1 MVTVNEF
8 SYDEAKDIV
17 KALGGKLSA
26 DERVLIMDENGQ
38 KIGAAVIGLDRT
50 VVEIRQLIVKDRP
63 FPYFDLLARSTLNI
77 INLFELPIMVRVEN
91 NPYIQCS
98 ASNRRR
104 TDLCTY
110 EVTKLRL
117 RAAFA
122 AVINKR

>member
-8 SYDEAKDIV
+8 TYDEAKDIV

-26 DERVLIMDENGQ
+26 DERVLIMDENGE

-91 NPYIQCS
+91 NPYFTMFGFKQEEDGFMYVRSDEITFKGS
-98 ASNRRR
+98 
-104 TDLCTY
+104 LCGGH
-110 EVTKLRL
+110 K
-117 RAAFA
+117 
-122 AVINKR
+122 